1 MTLRR
6 SRTVFLAALILTV
19 SGLRGAAAAD
29 FPPITPEEKALTAVP
44 GEPNAPAVVLF
55 KKGEIVMEGY
65 YPSAVTVL
73 PSYLRVQ
80 VRLKVLTEAGKN
92 NGEVIL
98 SHNDEERLTRFKGRT
113 VLPDGRVIPVP
124 EDAKFFRKTSRR
136 SLTTAVAFPAVQV
149 GAILDYQYELEF
161 HTIFRL
167 KPWYFSEELPV
178 RYSEIVYRIPTA
190 LEVQEWSRAPL
201 REKIQRRVDRNAR
214 GYVTTAWAENLPAL
228 PDEPYGP
235 PFADLAAQMILL
247 PSASKGRLIHI
258 SLFESWQA
266 VCALLGTSYQE
277 VLRHDR
283 AVQERTPAV
292 AGPGAPGDKARA
304 LYRFVRDQIEN
315 NDEIGVA
322 VDSERTLDQILTE
335 RKGSRAEKALLLFRM
350 LKIADLTPKLIWA
363 ADRGLGAIDLQL
375 PNPSWFD
382 TMLVRVDL
390 DGKAVYLDPSDRS
403 LGFGHLR
410 PGYEGSPAL
419 LCDAEKPVSLV
430 LPAAAHEQNL
440 RRAELDLTLDDKGRV
455 TGTGTLRLTG
465 QPAWERIGREEPTKS
480 VQAWREWLENRFRE
494 HRISDVKVAESPD
507 EETVTVTWSMAQRQ
521 EEALGDETTLAPS
534 SPLGPLTQLLVQPA
548 GSRRT
553 GVYFDYPWREEVEL
567 HLRWAAG
574 WRVQAAPA
582 EKTVAGAAGSLAV
595 QVETRPDGRSLVYT
609 RRVDVPRRAFESSPQ
624 YEAIRSLLSDVEK
637 NDGQKLVL
645 VHR

>member
-1 MTLRR
+1 MKM
-6 SRTVFLAALILTV
+6 SRALLTSLILTLLAV
-19 SGLRGAAAAD
+19 RGAAAAD
-29 FPPITPEEKALTAVP
+29 FPPITPEERALTAVP

-55 KKGEIVMEGY
+55 RKGEFLMEGY
-65 YPSAVTVL
+65 FSSAVMVL

-98 SHNDEERLTRFKGRT
+98 AHNDEERLTRFKGRT

-124 EDAKFFRKTSRR
+124 EDAKFVRRTSRR

-178 RYSEIVYRIPTA
+178 RYSEIVYRVPTA

-247 PSASKGRLIHI
+247 PSASKGRLVHI
-258 SLFESWQA
+258 SLLESWEA
-266 VCALLGTSYQE
+266 ACALLGTDYGE
-277 VLRHDR
+277 LLRHDR
-283 AVQERTPAV
+283 AVQERTLAV
-292 AGPGAPGDKARA
+292 AGPGSPGDKARA

-315 NDEIGVA
+315 NEFIGVA
-322 VDSERTLDQILTE
+322 VDPERQLDQVLAE

-350 LKIADLTPKLIWA
+350 LKIAGIDSKLVWA

-390 DGKAVYLDPSDRS
+390 DGKPVFLDPSDRA

-410 PGYEGSPAL
+410 PGYEGTPAL
-419 LCDAEKPVSLV
+419 ISDLKNPERIV
-430 LPAAAHEQNL
+430 LPTTPYEQSL
-440 RRAELDLTLDDKGRV
+440 RRAVLDLTLDGKGRI
-455 TGTGTLRLTG
+455 TGTGTLSLTG
-465 QPAWERIGREEPTKS
+465 HPAWEHIVQEDPARSR
-480 VQAWREWLENRFRE
+480 QAWAEWLEKRFRDY
-494 HRISDVKVAESPD
+494 RISDVKADASAD
-507 EETVTVTWSMAQRQ
+507 EEKVTVTWALAQRGD
-521 EEALGDETTLAPS
+521 EALGDETTLAPS
-534 SPLGPLTQLLVQPA
+534 PPLGPLTQPLVQPA
-548 GSRRT
+548 ASRRT

-567 HLRWAAG
+567 RLRWPES
-574 WRVQAAPA
+574 WKVQAMPQ

-595 QVETRPDGRSLVYT
+595 QIETRPDERSLVYT
-609 RRVDVPRRAFESSPQ
+609 RRVDVPRRAFESSRQ
-624 YEAIRSLLSDVEK
+624 YEAIRSLFGDVEK
-637 NDGQKLVL
+637 SDAQKLVL
-645 VHR
+645 VRR